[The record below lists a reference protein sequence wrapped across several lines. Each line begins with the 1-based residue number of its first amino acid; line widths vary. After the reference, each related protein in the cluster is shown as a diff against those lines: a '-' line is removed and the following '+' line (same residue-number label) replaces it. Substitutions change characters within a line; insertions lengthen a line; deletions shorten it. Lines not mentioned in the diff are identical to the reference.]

1 MCDNWSNRL
10 NLVVVLFWSNILLLS
25 IYDEIAGKLAEAIQ
39 NRYCVAMPFS
49 GTVDRGTYINSQP
62 PFISSRPCP
71 GLTLTPPPWQIV
83 YPFLISTLP
92 NVSVAAPARSSCCD
106 ARQAAEQPSDGGG
119 GGLMSCAGRDT
130 GTAAHGDSSVLMRQ
144 QHAKLAESCFR
155 IISFC
160 YAKNFGS

>member
-1 MCDNWSNRL
+1 MCDNWSNGL

-25 IYDEIAGKLAEAIQ
+25 IYLWR
-39 NRYCVAMPFS
+39 NRGEVS
-49 GTVDRGTYINSQP
+49 GGHPKPLLRHYAFWRNSRSWDLNSQP

-83 YPFLISTLP
+83 YLFLISTLP

-155 IISFC
+155 IISFY

>member
-1 MCDNWSNRL
+1 MSCFDPI
-10 NLVVVLFWSNILLLS
+10 FCFYLS

-49 GTVDRGTYINSQP
+49 GTVDRETYINSQP

-71 GLTLTPPPWQIV
+71 GLTLTPPWQIV
-83 YPFLISTLP
+83 YLFLISTLP
-92 NVSVAAPARSSCCD
+92 NVSVAAPARSSSCD

-155 IISFC
+155 IISFY
-160 YAKNFGS
+160 YAKKIGS